1 MLSMTGHIYNLAAI
15 AASSISMNPLLLVA
29 LIAVILAIATGLAGR
44 LAVLCEDLRYTWLF
58 GRNR

>member
-1 MLSMTGHIYNLAAI
+1 MTAHIYNLATT

-29 LIAVILAIATGLAGR
+29 LTAVVLVIATGLAGR
-44 LAVLCEDLRYTWLF
+44 LGVLCEDLRYTWLL